1 MSSGRRNTLKRIAS
15 LAGLTA
21 AAGLLGPALVA
32 CGERAGGA
40 ASGARFHALDL
51 SGASYA
57 KDFELI
63 DTEGRTRRLRDFAG
77 KAVVIFFGYTQCP
90 DVCPTTLAEL
100 AQARQLLGADGQRV
114 QGLFVT
120 VDPER
125 DTPEVVRA
133 YTQAFDPSF
142 IGLRAATPEQL
153 RAVTRSFKVHYRR
166 VEGKTPGSYTID
178 HTAAS
183 YLYDPQGRLRLYAH
197 YGIGAQALA
206 DDLRAL
212 LHAS

>member
-1 MSSGRRNTLKRIAS
+1 MSSGRRNTLKRITN